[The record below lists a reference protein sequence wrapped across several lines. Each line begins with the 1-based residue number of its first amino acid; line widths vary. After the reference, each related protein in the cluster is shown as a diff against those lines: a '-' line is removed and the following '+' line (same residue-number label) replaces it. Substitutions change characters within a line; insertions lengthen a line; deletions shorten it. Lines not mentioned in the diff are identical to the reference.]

1 MSGRDLE
8 GLQYHPPF
16 AYFAGRENAHR
27 VLAGDFVSTEDGTGI
42 VHLAPAF
49 GEDDMEVCAAAG
61 ITPVVPV
68 NSKGQFTSEVP
79 DYADVQVFEAKKG
92 IIADRTNGTGP
103 IAESADETRPD
114 VVRRA

>member
-8 GLQYHPPF
+8 GLQYHPPL
-16 AYFAGRENAHR
+16 ACLAGRENAHR

-61 ITPVVPV
+61 IKPVVPV

-79 DYADVQVFEAKKG
+79 DYADVQVFEANKA
-92 IIADRTNGTGP
+92 IIADLKNATGP
-103 IAESADETRPD
+103 IAELAAEIRDPKS
-114 VVRRA
+114 V